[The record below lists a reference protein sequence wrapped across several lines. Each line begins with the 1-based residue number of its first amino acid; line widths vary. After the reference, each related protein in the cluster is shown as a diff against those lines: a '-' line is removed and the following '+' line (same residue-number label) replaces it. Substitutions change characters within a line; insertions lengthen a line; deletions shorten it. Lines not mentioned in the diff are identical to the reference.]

1 MKHSPFTAIYDANV
15 LYPAPLRDFLMN
27 LALTGIYRAR
37 WSASIHD
44 EWKRNLLLNRPD
56 LTPEH
61 LDRTSSLM
69 DAAVPDAL
77 VTDYDSLVEGLD
89 LPDRDD
95 RHVLADAI
103 KCNASV
109 IVTFNLKDFPKAV
122 LGAFDI
128 EPLHPDD
135 FIADLGPGQGS
146 SPRSCPAAA
155 NIAEEPTAQR
165 TAVSRQAASAEA
177 SRDSETAF
185 SIQVPPLSM
194 SSRLSLAARQSSG
207 IDQPCT

>member
-37 WSASIHD
+37 WSAGIHD

-61 LDRTSSLM
+61 VDRTSSLM

-77 VTDYDSLVEGLD
+77 VTDYGSLVEGLD
-89 LPDRDD
+89 LPDEDD
-95 RHVLADAI
+95 RHVLAAAI

-109 IVTFNLKDFPKAV
+109 IVTFNLKDFPKSV
-122 LGAFDI
+122 LGVFDI

-135 FIADLGPGQGS
+135 FIADLWDLDK
-146 SPRSCPAAA
+146 AAVLEA
-155 NIAEEPTAQR
+155 AQR
-165 TAVSRQAASAEA
+165 QRISLKNPPHSVQQYLDRLLQQKLP
-177 SRDSETAF
+177 ET
-185 SIQVPPLSM
+185 VKLLSGFKF
-194 SSRLSLAARQSSG
+194 LL
-207 IDQPCT
+207 

>member
-44 EWKRNLLLNRPD
+44 QWKRNLLLNRPD

-77 VTDYDSLVEGLD
+77 VNDYDSLVEGLD

-95 RHVLADAI
+95 
-103 KCNASV
+103 
-109 IVTFNLKDFPKAV
+109 
-122 LGAFDI
+122 
-128 EPLHPDD
+128 
-135 FIADLGPGQGS
+135 
-146 SPRSCPAAA
+146 
-155 NIAEEPTAQR
+155 
-165 TAVSRQAASAEA
+165 
-177 SRDSETAF
+177 
-185 SIQVPPLSM
+185 
-194 SSRLSLAARQSSG
+194 
-207 IDQPCT
+207 

>member
-37 WSASIHD
+37 WSAGIHD

-61 LDRTSSLM
+61 VDRTSSLM

-89 LPDRDD
+89 LPDEDD
-95 RHVLADAI
+95 PHVLAAAI

-122 LGAFDI
+122 LGVFDI

-135 FIADLGPGQGS
+135 FIADLWDLDK
-146 SPRSCPAAA
+146 AAVLEA
-155 NIAEEPTAQR
+155 AQR
-165 TAVSRQAASAEA
+165 QRISLKDPPHSVQQYLDRLLQQKLPETVKLL
-177 SRDSETAF
+177 SEF
-185 SIQVPPLSM
+185 KFL
-194 SSRLSLAARQSSG
+194 L
-207 IDQPCT
+207 

>member
-37 WSASIHD
+37 WSAGIHD

-56 LTPEH
+56 LTPEPVV
-61 LDRTSSLM
+61 RSSSLM

-89 LPDRDD
+89 LPDEDD
-95 RHVLADAI
+95 RHVLAAAI

-122 LGAFDI
+122 LGVFDI

-135 FIADLGPGQGS
+135 FIADLWDLDK
-146 SPRSCPAAA
+146 AAVLEA
-155 NIAEEPTAQR
+155 AQR
-165 TAVSRQAASAEA
+165 QRISLKNPPHSVQQYLDRLLQQKLPETVKLL
-177 SRDSETAF
+177 SEF
-185 SIQVPPLSM
+185 KFL
-194 SSRLSLAARQSSG
+194 L
-207 IDQPCT
+207 